1 MSNFTG
7 ERITPS
13 IDFLAEIINQVAI
26 DIELVLIFFNIV
38 VMFL

>member
-1 MSNFTG
+1 MSDFTG

-13 IDFLAEIINQVAI
+13 IDLLAEIIYQVAI
-26 DIELVLIFFNIV
+26 DIELVLVFFNIV